1 MGMGMIRIG
10 AGDREGPAAL
20 SQAEAG
26 QGLRFGFPPSVVAL
40 GLLCSPEAS
49 LAF

>member
-1 MGMGMIRIG
+1 MGVIRIG
-10 AGDREGPAAL
+10 AGDREAPAAL
-20 SQAEAG
+20 SQAEAD
-26 QGLRFGFPPSVVAL
+26 QGLRLGFPPSLGAL